1 MHSLALVLTKE
12 LSGSAQISV
21 TQNANR
27 DSHSLIF
34 RDSVSSEGLFVVQCI
49 GLLLSSCR
57 RHLIMCSTCS
67 TLDNY
72 ALAYEKK
79 L

>member
-1 MHSLALVLTKE
+1 VLTKE

-27 DSHSLIF
+27 DSHSFIF
-34 RDSVSSEGLFVVQCI
+34 RDSVSSEDVFVIQCI
-49 GLLLSSCR
+49 GLLPFSCH
-57 RHLIMCSTCS
+57 RHLIMCSTRS

-72 ALAYEKK
+72 ALAYEKN